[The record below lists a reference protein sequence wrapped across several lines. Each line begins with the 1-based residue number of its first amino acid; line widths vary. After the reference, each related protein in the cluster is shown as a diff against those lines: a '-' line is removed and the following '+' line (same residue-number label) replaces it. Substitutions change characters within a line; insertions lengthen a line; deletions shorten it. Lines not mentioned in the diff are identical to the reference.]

1 MRNQLVV
8 NIQSR
13 HDIKSTIEALFCI
26 PNVSSTERVYT
37 VKIAS
42 MRHFVNILKKYY
54 FQYSEYKV
62 MFRNLLSIRI
72 ILNTKGLKVIK
83 A

>member
-13 HDIKSTIEALFCI
+13 HDIRSTIEALFCI

-37 VKIAS
+37 VKITS

-54 FQYSEYKV
+54 SQYSEYQV
-62 MFRNLLSIRI
+62 MVRNLLSIRI

>member
-1 MRNQLVV
+1 MRSQLVV

-13 HDIKSTIEALFCI
+13 HDMWSTIGALFCI

-37 VKIAS
+37 VKITN
-42 MRHFVNILKKYY
+42 MRLFVNILKKYY
-54 FQYSEYKV
+54 FRYSEHKV

>member
-1 MRNQLVV
+1 MRSQLVV

-13 HDIKSTIEALFCI
+13 HDMRSTIGALFCF

-37 VKIAS
+37 VKITS
-42 MRHFVNILKKYY
+42 MRHFVNIFKKYY
-54 FQYSEYKV
+54 FRYSEHKV

-72 ILNTKGLKVIK
+72 VLNTKGSKFIK